1 MEADFLKSLAE
12 IRSRTYWFLSTLYLV
27 RPDAGFLE
35 DLKLKLSEFSE
46 QSDEL
51 VELVEL
57 IRESLEGEPR
67 ELSQR
72 LAVEF
77 TRLFRG
83 IKKGYS
89 PPPPYESVYRGEGR
103 VMGEATLAVMKFYS
117 EAGFG
122 IIDEDEGPQD
132 YIGVEL
138 KFMSLLCYREMES
151 WKNGRIGEGRRY
163 LELEKRFL
171 DEHILRWVPEFCRRV
186 EAEAREEFYAAVA
199 RLTEEFIRVDAENLE
214 VLLDAINETKA

>member
-1 MEADFLKSLAE
+1 MEIDFLKSLAE
-12 IRSRTYWFLSTLYLV
+12 IRSKTYWFLSTLYLV
-27 RPDAGFLE
+27 KPDAGFLG
-35 DLKLKLSEFSE
+35 DLKLKLSEFSD

-51 VELVEL
+51 AELIEL
-57 IRESLEGEPR
+57 IRETLEGDTKT
-67 ELSQR
+67 LSQK

-103 VMGEATLAVMKFYS
+103 VMGETTLAVMKFYS

-122 IIDEDEGPQD
+122 IVEEGEGPQD

-151 WKNGRIGEGRRY
+151 WKNERMPEGGRY

-171 DEHILRWVPEFCRRV
+171 DEHILQWVPDFCRRV

-199 RLTEEFIRVDAENLE
+199 RLTEEFIRLDSENLE
-214 VLLDAINETKA
+214 VLLDAVNAD

>member
-1 MEADFLKSLAE
+1 MTVYLKNLAE
-12 IRSRTYWFLSTLYLV
+12 VRSRTYWFLSTIYLV
-27 RPDAGFLE
+27 KPDITFLE
-35 DLKLKLSEFSE
+35 NLKLKLSSFNNR
-46 QSDEL
+46 DDKL
-51 VELVEL
+51 AELVEL
-57 IRESLEGEPR
+57 IRKSIEGDIQD
-67 ELSQR
+67 LSER
-72 LAVEF
+72 LAIEF

-103 VMGEATLAVMKFYS
+103 VMGETTLSVMKFYS

-122 IIDEDEGPQD
+122 IIDESEGPQD

-151 WKNGRIGEGRRY
+151 WKNGKINEGKRY

-171 DEHILRWVPEFCRRV
+171 EEHILQWIPSFCRKIEN
-186 EAEAREEFYAAVA
+186 EAKEEFYVAVA
-199 RLTEEFIRVDAENLE
+199 RLTEEFIKTDFENLE
-214 VLLDAINETKA
+214 VLLDMVDDARV

>member
-1 MEADFLKSLAE
+1 MEIDFLKSLAE
-12 IRSRTYWFLSTLYLV
+12 IRSKTYWFLSTLYLV

-35 DLKLKLSEFSE
+35 DLKLKLSEFSD

-51 VELVEL
+51 AELIEL
-57 IRESLEGEPR
+57 IRETLEGDTKT
-67 ELSQR
+67 LSQK

-103 VMGEATLAVMKFYS
+103 VMGETTLAVMKFYS

-122 IIDEDEGPQD
+122 IVEEGEGPQD

-151 WKNGRIGEGRRY
+151 WKNERMPEGGRY

-171 DEHILRWVPEFCRRV
+171 DEHILQWVPDFCRRV

-199 RLTEEFIRVDAENLE
+199 RLTEEFIRLDSENLE
-214 VLLDAINETKA
+214 VLLDAVNAD